1 MKILVLNFQGLE
13 AEALFG
19 NVYLGTLHRLM
30 DLGCFGRLQG
40 EPTGW
45 DILARQEH
53 DTLTIVAFL
62 EQADKK
68 CARFENFPSL
78 RTRLQTPDWDYCQ
91 LTDTGL
97 KVTPEATKDEYLRLD
112 QELEDMLQ
120 YLSDDTVLAIIG
132 EGCFV
137 LVSGNSP
144 LQGEYEHGS
153 VEDIAPTVLEL
164 AGYPLPAETVGKSWV
179 AGMQLE
185 NTSGLTD
192 EEEAILRERLSG
204 LGYI

>member
-1 MKILVLNFQGLE
+1 MKILVLIFQGLE

-19 NVYLGTLHRLM
+19 NVHLGTLHRLM

-40 EPTGW
+40 ESAGW

-53 DTLTIVAFL
+53 DALTIVAFL

-68 CARFENFPSL
+68 CARFEDFPSL
-78 RTRLQTPDWDYCQ
+78 QARLQTPDWDYCQ
-91 LTDTGL
+91 LTDSGL
-97 KVTPEATKDEYLRLD
+97 KRTPDSADDEYLRLD
-112 QELEDMLQ
+112 RELEDVLH
-120 YLSDDTVLAIIG
+120 YLSDDTILTIIG

-137 LVSGNSP
+137 LVSGNNP
-144 LQGEYEHGS
+144 LQGEHKDGS
-153 VEDIAPTVLEL
+153 VADILPTVLEL
-164 AGYPLPAETVGKSWV
+164 AGYPLPIGTLGESWV